1 MLSTLA
7 IIVSLPSMLQ
17 WSPLEIR
24 SMINLKIRY
33 YLLLKEKIHYDDI
46 LDTVK
51 LIQVNSLDYLITS
64 LKNISNDNFQQML
77 KLNWVNIKG
86 EEDTSNYMQANIK
99 LFDNTFNV
107 LNKIVTDVNFNY
119 IIFKMPTKIIDLI
132 LGLFYKIKK
141 MDETGAQKLIVDL
154 RALKKMFSNVYPSKG
169 SEIDINV
176 TILNNILTKDF
187 NRIEMRLMCIS
198 SVNSEIGKVYLN

>member
-1 MLSTLA
+1 
-7 IIVSLPSMLQ
+7 
-17 WSPLEIR
+17 
-24 SMINLKIRY
+24 MINLKIRY